1 MWSDRV
7 LWEAVPFPIDVSK
20 PFRYPSE
27 LKRLV
32 QAVRAA
38 GEYDET
44 RWIEWKR
51 SLDLTGAEGIRH
63 IARQIL
69 GFANRE
75 PRVAAQWAGGY
86 AYLVVGAS
94 PEALIGVTQLDHEQL
109 VSKIGPYVGSYV
121 TWTPEYIEIDGVIAL
136 VITMD
141 PPHLGDDIHVLRKD
155 LDRYKAGT
163 VFIRRHGQTI
173 QADADEMAMLQRRLL
188 ARARQLE
195 FAVEPVVSAMET
207 MPDFQGPIDRWA
219 SVERFRMVATRYQT
233 EPSAAYFAESRDD
246 RTVEQYEDE
255 IDTYLAKAKQALRDR
270 GLWSLARH
278 RPAMLALQLLNR
290 GVRNYT
296 QVGVILTIKS
306 DVVRGYD
313 GILLELINNDEPLL
327 PEPPNPLGA
336 PHAGSSK
343 WDSGLPAHMSV
354 RPTLSEIVP
363 NITGLRREGQTSNI
377 IERVTIEFDPCDL
390 RPHRVVKLP
399 AVPLVVAAAP
409 GTTFSVEWT
418 ATATNFDGEITG
430 ACAIS
435 VSESTLGDGWT
446 T

>member
-7 LWEAVPFPIDVSK
+7 FWDVVPFPIDVSK

-75 PRVAAQWAGGY
+75 PRVAGQWAGGY
-86 AYLVVGAS
+86 AYLVIGAS
-94 PEALIGVTQLDHEQL
+94 PEALMGVTQLDHEQL
-109 VSKIGPYVGSYV
+109 VSKIGPYVGSHV
-121 TWTPEYIEIDGVIAL
+121 TWTPEYIEIDGVIVL
-136 VITMD
+136 VIIMD
-141 PPHLGDDIHVLRKD
+141 PPHLGDNIHVLRKD
-155 LDRYKAGT
+155 LDRYKAGA

-188 ARARQLE
+188 AREPQIEL
-195 FAVEPVVSAMET
+195 AVESVVSAIET
-207 MPDFQGPIDRWA
+207 MPDFQRAINRWA
-219 SVERFRMVATRYQT
+219 SVERFRMVASRRQA

-246 RTVEQYEDE
+246 RTVEQHEDE
-255 IDTYLAKAKQALRDR
+255 IHTYLAKAKQVLRDR

-290 GVRNYT
+290 GARNYA
-296 QVGVILTIKS
+296 QVGVVLTIKS
-306 DVVRGYD
+306 AVVGGHD
-313 GILLELINNDEPLL
+313 GVLLNLLNNDEPIM
-327 PEPPNPLGA
+327 PEPPA
-336 PHAGSSK
+336 P
-343 WDSGLPAHMSV
+343 W
-354 RPTLSEIVP
+354 
-363 NITGLRREGQTSNI
+363 
-377 IERVTIEFDPCDL
+377 
-390 RPHRVVKLP
+390 
-399 AVPLVVAAAP
+399 VPLMLAHLNRTPASQLIQTP
-409 GTTFSVEWT
+409 GQRLRKFSRILL
-418 ATATNFDGEITG
+418 D
-430 ACAIS
+430 
-435 VSESTLGDGWT
+435 
-446 T
+446 